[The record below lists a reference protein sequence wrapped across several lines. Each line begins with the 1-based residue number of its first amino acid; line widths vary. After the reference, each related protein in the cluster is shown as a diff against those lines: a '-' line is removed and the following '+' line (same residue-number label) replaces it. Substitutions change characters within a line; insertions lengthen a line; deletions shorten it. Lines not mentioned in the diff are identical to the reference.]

1 MPKAPLSD
9 IATFV
14 AIVEHGSMRAAAT
27 ALGVKPPAISYRL
40 SRLEEEVGVS
50 LLLRS
55 TRSVELT
62 EAGRRLFQRSNP
74 ALHQIS
80 DALSDARRAGEI
92 PSGTLRIALSH
103 VAFRYT
109 LADVLAEFHALYP
122 EIELDLSFDD
132 ALVDLAEQGFHAGVR
147 IGNLLEQSMIAIR
160 LTGPRRIVH
169 VASPEYL
176 DRNGRPSKPA
186 DLLDHE
192 CIRFR
197 FGTTKRTL
205 QWKFQDADGVTSI
218 DVGGSV
224 IVNNTTAQV
233 DAARLG
239 LGIAWFGEKIVEH
252 EIRKGE
258 LEVVLNDYAVKGEPF
273 FLFFPREYAQLK
285 ILRVL
290 IDFLKSKTRLG

>member
-1 MPKAPLSD
+1 MAKTPLSD

-14 AIVEHGSMRAAAT
+14 TIVELGSLRAAAN

-40 SRLEEEVGVS
+40 NRLEEEVGVS

-55 TRSVELT
+55 TRSIELT
-62 EAGRRLFQRSNP
+62 DAGRRLFQRSNP

-80 DALSDARRAGEI
+80 DALSDARRTGEI

-109 LADVLAEFHALYP
+109 LADCLAEFHALYP

-132 ALVDLAEQGFHAGVR
+132 ALVDLAEGGFHAGVR
-147 IGNLLEQSMIAIR
+147 IGNLLEQSMIAVK

-169 VASPEYL
+169 VASPGYL
-176 DRNGRPSKPA
+176 ERNGRPSKPV

-205 QWKFQDADGVTSI
+205 QWKFQDANGVTSI
-218 DVGGSV
+218 EVGGSV
-224 IVNNTTAQV
+224 IVNNTTAQI

-239 LGIAWFGEKIVEH
+239 LGIAWFGEKIVER
-252 EIRKGE
+252 EIRNGE
-258 LEVVLNDYAVKGEPF
+258 LEIILSDYVVDGQPF
-273 FLFFPREYAQLK
+273 FLYFPREYAQLK

-290 IDFLKSKTRLG
+290 IDFLKS